1 MKNYLSKIF
10 LALSISRNFSFL
22 KLLIN
27 SKRYS
32 RLFKKG
38 ITIINDE
45 TVKYDFTFDKKE
57 ITISMRTFKGDI
69 DIFYEIFWKKAYEIP
84 FENKLKPKVIV
95 DLGAHIGCTT
105 INFHLSYPEAKIYS
119 VEAAKTN
126 FSLLDLNTF
135 HLPNV
140 KIFNFAVFSEDGFIN
155 FEDNAKLSYNT
166 KIGESGETIKA
177 LTMQSFMTENNIKN
191 IELLKMDIEGAEFEV
206 LTKNNQWLHYV
217 ENIILELHP
226 PYQIEQLEEDMLLFG
241 FKIHAI
247 RDDSGL
253 KNIFLRKVVTSHD

>member
-45 TVKYDFTFDKKE
+45 TVNYDFTFDKKE
-57 ITISMRTFKGDI
+57 ISISMRTFKGDI
-69 DIFYEIFWKKAYEIP
+69 DIFYEIFWKKAYQIP
-84 FENKLKPKVIV
+84 SEHILKPKVIV

-105 INFHLSYPEAKIYS
+105 INFHLTYPEAKIYS
-119 VEAAKTN
+119 VEAAKSN
-126 FSLLDLNTF
+126 FRLLDMNTRN
-135 HLPNV
+135 LPTI

-155 FEDNAKLSYNT
+155 FEDNATLSYNT
-166 KIGESGETIKA
+166 KIGESGETVKA
-177 LTMQSFMTENNIKN
+177 LTMQTFMYENNIKN
-191 IELLKMDIEGAEFEV
+191 IDLLKMDIEGAEFEV
-206 LTKNNQWLHYV
+206 LTKNNQWLHHV
-217 ENIILELHP
+217 ENMILELHP
-226 PYQIEQLEEDMLLFG
+226 PYQIEQLEKDMLLFG
-241 FKIHAI
+241 FKIYAI

-253 KNIFLRKVVTSHD
+253 KNIFLTKGLAIHD